1 MKRRIHFVV
10 LGILFHFTKEEEE
23 EVNKDISIHIYVDTR
38 KNKRTKFE
46 GKNIQENF
54 EKGEFVIQSVR

>member
-10 LGILFHFTKEEEE
+10 LGILFHFTKE

>member
-23 EVNKDISIHIYVDTR
+23 VNKDISIHIYVDTR
-38 KNKRTKFE
+38 KNKEQNSK
-46 GKNIQENF
+46 
-54 EKGEFVIQSVR
+54 EKIYKRILRKVSSLYKA